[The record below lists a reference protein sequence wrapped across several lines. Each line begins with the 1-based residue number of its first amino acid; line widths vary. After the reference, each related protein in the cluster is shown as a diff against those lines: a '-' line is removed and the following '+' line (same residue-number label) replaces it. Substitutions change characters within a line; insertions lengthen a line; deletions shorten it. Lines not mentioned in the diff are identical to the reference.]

1 MNKIEK
7 IKLKSQ
13 LKAQIFTLKKQ
24 LDDNDYKRHKNIEF
38 SEVGKPLPYSW
49 AEIHAESQPIRDK
62 INELQAQLAEVEGV
76 TE

>member
-13 LKAQIFTLKKQ
+13 LKAQIFMLKKR

-38 SEVGKPLPYSW
+38 AEVGKPLPYSW
-49 AEIHAESQPIRDK
+49 EDIHAESQPIRDK
-62 INELQAQLAEVEGV
+62 INELQAQLAEVMNIE
-76 TE
+76 